1 VISKRDIKKGGVW
14 ERPYHI
20 WRDVGSNHQGCDIV
34 DTGGCQF
41 QALELAMSTHRFG
54 KWFHACTA

>member
-1 VISKRDIKKGGVW
+1 VISKRDIKKGGVR

-54 KWFHACTA
+54 